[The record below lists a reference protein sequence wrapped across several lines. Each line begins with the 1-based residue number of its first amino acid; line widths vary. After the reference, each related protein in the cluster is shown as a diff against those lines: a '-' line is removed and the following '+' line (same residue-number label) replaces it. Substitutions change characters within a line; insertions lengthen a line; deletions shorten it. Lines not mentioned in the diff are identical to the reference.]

1 MIRSFILLALA
12 AGWAQSA
19 TVLVPGGSWS
29 TFSIDM
35 DNDGQID
42 LRGTN
47 IHYGYVEGTFYSDR
61 LNTAITG
68 PVSIYKER
76 GFFVDPSTPQ
86 AAGLNGTYTVSSLL
100 RASNNMTDAG
110 YGYFTFYNG
119 QPQQSYVSL
128 WVSNAGNS
136 GDPVTLLGVHV
147 DARDYI
153 ANNANPIKFHY
164 GVYGPLTDAA
174 GNNTVTVDFANL
186 TAIPEPSALSLL
198 AMGIGGVIA
207 LRRVRRK
214 ADSV

>member
-12 AGWAQSA
+12 TGWAHSA

-47 IHYGYVEGTFYSDR
+47 IHHGYVEGTFYSDR

-68 PVSIYKER
+68 PVSIFKER
-76 GFFVDPSTPQ
+76 GFYVDPSTPE

>member
-1 MIRSFILLALA
+1 MIRFFILLVLA
-12 AGWAQSA
+12 AGWAQAA

-35 DNDGQID
+35 DGNGQID
-42 LRGTN
+42 FAGTN
-47 IHYGYVEGTFYSDR
+47 IHFGYVEGTFYSDR

-68 PVSIYKER
+68 PVSIVKER
-76 GFFVDPSTPQ
+76 GFFVDASTPE
-86 AAGLNGTYTVSSLL
+86 AAGLNGTYTVTSLL

-110 YGYFTFYNG
+110 YGYFLYNNS
-119 QPQQSYVSL
+119 PQQSYVSL
-128 WVSNAGNS
+128 WVGNAGNS
-136 GDPVTLLGVHV
+136 GDPVTLLGVYV
-147 DARDYI
+147 DARDYFT
-153 ANNANPIKFHY
+153 NNANPIKFNY

-186 TAIPEPSALSLL
+186 TAIPEPSALSLMVVGL
-198 AMGIGGVIA
+198 GGVIA

>member
-1 MIRSFILLALA
+1 MIRLFILMTLA

-47 IHYGYVEGTFYSDR
+47 IHFGYVEGTFYSDR

-68 PVSIYKER
+68 PVSILKER
-76 GFFVDPSTPQ
+76 GFFVDASTPQ

-100 RASNNMTDAG
+100 RASNNMTDSG
-110 YGYFTFYNG
+110 YGYFLYNNS
-119 QPQQSYVSL
+119 PQQSYVSL
-128 WVSNAGNS
+128 WVGNAGNS
-136 GDPVTLLGVHV
+136 GDPVTLLAVYV
-147 DARDYI
+147 DARDYFI
-153 ANNANPIKFHY
+153 NNANPIKFNY

-174 GNNTVTVDFANL
+174 GSNTATIDFANL
-186 TAIPEPSALSLL
+186 TIPEPSSASLML
-198 AMGIGGVIA
+198 VGLGM
-207 LRRVRRK
+207 LFRWNRKRV
-214 ADSV
+214 

>member
-1 MIRSFILLALA
+1 MIRFFILMTLA
-12 AGWAQSA
+12 AGWVQSA
-19 TVLVPGGSWS
+19 SVLVPGASWS

-47 IHYGYVEGTFYSDR
+47 IHYGYVEGTLYSDR

-68 PVSIYKER
+68 PVSIFKER
-76 GFFVDPSTPQ
+76 GFYVDPSTPE

-110 YGYFTFYNG
+110 YGYFTFYNN
-119 QPQQSYVSL
+119 QPQKSYVSL
-128 WVSNAGNS
+128 WVGNAGNS
-136 GDPVTLLGVHV
+136 GDPVTLLAVHV

-186 TAIPEPSALSLL
+186 TIPEPSSASLMVVGL
-198 AMGIGGVIA
+198 GM
-207 LRRVRRK
+207 LFRWNRKRV
-214 ADSV
+214 

>member
-47 IHYGYVEGTFYSDR
+47 IHFGYVEGTFYSDR

-68 PVSIYKER
+68 PVSIFKER
-76 GFFVDPSTPQ
+76 GFYVDPSTPE
-86 AAGLNGTYTVSSLL
+86 AAGLNGAYTVTSLL
-100 RASNNMTDAG
+100 RSNNNMTDAG
-110 YGYFTFYNG
+110 YGYFTFYNN
-119 QPQQSYVSL
+119 QPQKSYVSL
-128 WVSNAGNS
+128 WVGNAGNS
-136 GDPVTLLGVHV
+136 GDPITLLAVHV

-164 GVYGPLTDAA
+164 GVYGPLTDAS

-207 LRRVRRK
+207 LRRVNRR

>member
-47 IHYGYVEGTFYSDR
+47 IHFGYVEGTFYSDR

-68 PVSIYKER
+68 PVSILKER
-76 GFFVDPSTPQ
+76 GSFVNASTPQ

>member
-47 IHYGYVEGTFYSDR
+47 IHFGYVEGTFYSDR

-68 PVSIYKER
+68 PVSIFKER
-76 GFFVDPSTPQ
+76 GFYVDPSTPE
-86 AAGLNGTYTVSSLL
+86 AAGLNGTYTVTSLL
-100 RASNNMTDAG
+100 RSNNNMTDAG
-110 YGYFTFYNG
+110 YGYFTFYNN
-119 QPQQSYVSL
+119 QPQKSYVSL
-128 WVSNAGNS
+128 WVGNAGNS
-136 GDPVTLLGVHV
+136 GDPITLLAVHV

-153 ANNANPIKFHY
+153 ANNSNPIKFHY
-164 GVYGPLTDAA
+164 GVYGPLTDAS

-207 LRRVRRK
+207 LRRVNRR

>member
-47 IHYGYVEGTFYSDR
+47 IHFGYVEGTFYSDR

-68 PVSIYKER
+68 PVSILKER
-76 GFFVDPSTPQ
+76 GSFVNASTPE